1 MKKKNLVK
9 MLIMM
14 LATLSM
20 LASRVQSVMAQSPEQ
35 EFTPESIER
44 MEAELAPGSEF
55 EGQYLTYTV
64 DNDGNIVRVDGTRD
78 QSRSAALTIA
88 AWVGTT
94 LVGYLA
100 CNVIDGIVI
109 AATGQSGGWWVAQAI
124 QNVLN
129 RPYTGKTYL
138 NCNVYPMHSYE
149 GAMCRQ
155 YV

>member
-1 MKKKNLVK
+1 MKNTKIFRMFIALLTVISV
-9 MLIMM
+9 LTVRSQIIS
-14 LATLSM
+14 AT
-20 LASRVQSVMAQSPEQ
+20 PPQ
-35 EFTPESIER
+35 EFTPESIEK

-55 EGQYLTYTV
+55 EGQYLTYSF
-64 DNDGNIVRVDGTRD
+64 DENGNIIRIDESETKG
-78 QSRSAALTIA
+78 RSAMTILVL
-88 AWVGTT
+88 VGTT
-94 LVGYLA
+94 VVGSLI
-100 CNVIDGIVI
+100 CTVIDEQVV

-155 YV
+155 YT